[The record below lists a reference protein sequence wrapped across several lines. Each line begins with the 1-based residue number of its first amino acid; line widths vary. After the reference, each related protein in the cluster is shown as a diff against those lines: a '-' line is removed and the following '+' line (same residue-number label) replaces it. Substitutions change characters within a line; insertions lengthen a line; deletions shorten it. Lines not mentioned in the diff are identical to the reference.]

1 MKECGQVIGKRR
13 EPRKEIKV
21 PVRIFGTDK
30 SGQTFSEKVMT
41 VDVSRQ
47 GVCLSGVQARPKI
60 DEIVGVTY
68 GPTKAHFRVKWV
80 GEPGTPRAGLM
91 GLLNLVPEKTFWDFP
106 LPAATV
112 DTAGVAATERRQSP
126 RLKCACSAEVY
137 PSGVVAPIRTRTS
150 DLGIGGCFLEM
161 PTPIPKKTV
170 VRIALWVKDSKLWA
184 NGEVVTSTPGFG
196 IGVKFTGVT
205 PEDRR
210 QLQDFL
216 DSMIRIRR

>member
-1 MKECGQVIGKRR
+1 
-13 EPRKEIKV
+13 
-21 PVRIFGTDK
+21 
-30 SGQTFSEKVMT
+30 
-41 VDVSRQ
+41 
-47 GVCLSGVQARPKI
+47 
-60 DEIVGVTY
+60 
-68 GPTKAHFRVKWV
+68 
-80 GEPGTPRAGLM
+80 
-91 GLLNLVPEKTFWDFP
+91 
-106 LPAATV
+106 
-112 DTAGVAATERRQSP
+112 
-126 RLKCACSAEVY
+126 VY